1 MNYVL
6 IAYDHSDDEAFNRR
20 NACRAEHI
28 ANVTHLE
35 EEGKIIYAMA
45 MLDGDK
51 IVGSIVSFEV
61 ESEDEVTAY
70 VAKDPYTH
78 NQVWDPK
85 RIEIKACLIPEMFKP
100 TRNPKWI
107 ASSTKAYK
115 AY

>member
-28 ANVTHLE
+28 ANVTRMAK
-35 EEGKIIYAMA
+35 EGNIIYAMA

-61 ESEDEVTAY
+61 ESEDEVASY
-70 VAKDPYTH
+70 VAEDPYTH
-78 NQVWDPK
+78 NQVWDPE
-85 RIEIKACLIPEMFKP
+85 RIEIKACLIPEMFK
-100 TRNPKWI
+100 
-107 ASSTKAYK
+107 STSTPR
-115 AY
+115 